1 YLSEYSAVQNYE
13 SLSLEGWRKRSGP
26 IVGIDQTY
34 KSDVDREIQWFEW
47 ELHQQLEFEWEM
59 RYKDAVLSEEETL
72 KMLALKQKINA
83 LKVKTSNPLGIC
95 VRRI

>member
-1 YLSEYSAVQNYE
+1 
-13 SLSLEGWRKRSGP
+13 
-26 IVGIDQTY
+26 
-34 KSDVDREIQWFEW
+34 
-47 ELHQQLEFEWEM
+47 M

>member
-1 YLSEYSAVQNYE
+1 M
-13 SLSLEGWRKRSGP
+13 
-26 IVGIDQTY
+26 GIDQTY

-59 RYKDAVLSEEETL
+59 RYKDAALSEEETL